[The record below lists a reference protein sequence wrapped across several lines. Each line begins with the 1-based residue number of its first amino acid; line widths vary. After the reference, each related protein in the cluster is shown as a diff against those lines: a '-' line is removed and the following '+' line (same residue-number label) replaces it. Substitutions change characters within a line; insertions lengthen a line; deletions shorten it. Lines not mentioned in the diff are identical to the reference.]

1 MDAGKKEVIILGN
14 SLFKPRWFA
23 LMIPNVFNDFGKLF
37 LEKYF
42 TWKMR
47 HGFSFLP

>member
-1 MDAGKKEVIILGN
+1 MDAGKKEVIIIGN

-23 LMIPNVFNDFGKLF
+23 IMVPNVFYDVTKLL

-42 TWKMR
+42 LWKMK
-47 HGFSFLP
+47 HGYSWLP